1 MGRRQEHLAATNGAI
16 SVYYSID
23 YYSFTIPIR
32 APFGEIAHE
41 SIAFA
46 INTFVSLIAGEHSHK
61 FGAGSW
67 GIEQAKGFYSVRL
80 RHEVSG
86 VALSLGTINA
96 HIFCELS
103 GRACNNLEAIDALM
117 GIIQA
122 THERCSRIDFA
133 VDIVTDEDPE
143 TFCLERENKSFKS
156 NGTINSPS
164 GKTCYLGSRN
174 SERMARV
181 YRYSPPHPRS
191 HLLRVE
197 AEYKSD
203 AAKVAAKR
211 VTETN
216 LREACLE
223 AHKPF
228 GWKSRLWDADATHA
242 IKIPYK
248 SYNPSNAATVRWLYG
263 DVITALRNAIANGLV
278 DLDDWLTKLAGD

>member
-1 MGRRQEHLAATNGAI
+1 M
-16 SVYYSID
+16 YYSID
-23 YYSFTIPIR
+23 YYSFTLPIR
-32 APFGEIAHE
+32 APFGEIDHE
-41 SIAFA
+41 SIRFA
-46 INTFVSLIAGEHSHK
+46 IQSFTSLVSGEHQHK
-61 FGAGSW
+61 FGYGSW
-67 GIEQAKGFYSVRL
+67 GVEQAKGFYSTRL

-86 VALSLGTINA
+86 VAISLGTINA
-96 HIFCELS
+96 HLFIELS

-143 TFCLERENKSFKS
+143 LFSMSRNGKAFKS

-164 GKTCYLGSRN
+164 GKTCYLGSRA

-181 YRYSPPHPRS
+181 YRYNPPHPRS

-197 AEYKSD
+197 AEYKGD
-203 AAKVAAKR
+203 AAKIASKHLI
-211 VTETN
+211 ETDV
-216 LREACLE
+216 RQACLD

-228 GWKSRLWDADATHA
+228 GWEHPAWDEEGTDGV
-242 IKIPYK
+242 KIPYK

-263 DVITALRNAIANGLV
+263 DVITALRKAITEGLV
-278 DLDDWLTKLAGD
+278 DLDEWLTKLAGD